1 MQEGNSVGPGEAPRR
16 RGVPL
21 SLRVAA
27 GVAVGLGL
35 GVAFGAGPIALG
47 VRNEDLGRLGLAVVR
62 LLKALAV
69 PLVFLAI
76 VEAFV
81 KTDIRAKSGLR
92 LVIVCLVNVSVA
104 FAIALTL
111 MNVLRPGELFR
122 GQIEAIST
130 LVRPEGGP
138 PKPPEGVTL
147 DPLRNLAAYVPESL
161 VEPFLKGNIISIVL
175 AGLLA
180 GGALRAVGARQR
192 ALGPEGD
199 VAGIEAV
206 ERFVSGAYQVLLV
219 MLDWAVQ
226 AVPFAV
232 CGLVAQ
238 AVGKAGLGVFR
249 PLMAFFGTVLLGFA
263 LHAFGYYP
271 ALAWLVGRKP
281 PRVYLGRGADAIW
294 TGLSTN
300 SSLATVPV
308 TLRCLTQGMGVR
320 PSSARLAACVGTNLN
335 NDGITLYEAATAL
348 FLAQASG
355 VALGLRE
362 QATVVFASLMA
373 GIGVAGV
380 PEAGLVVLPLVLT
393 AAGLPEATVA
403 VAIPLVMPVDWVLA
417 RLRSGVNVMSDLVVA
432 VVLDRF
438 EGPEAGGEGGR
449 GQTESEGA

>member
-1 MQEGNSVGPGEAPRR
+1 MQAADSAGPGAAPRK
-16 RGVPL
+16 RGMPL
-21 SLRVAA
+21 SLRVLV
-27 GVAVGLGL
+27 GVVVGLAL
-35 GVAFGAGPIALG
+35 GVAFRDGPIAFG
-47 VRNEDLGRLGLAVVR
+47 VRNDDLGRLGLAVVR

-69 PLVFLAI
+69 PLVLFAI

-92 LVIVCLVNVSVA
+92 LVAVCLANVSVA

-111 MNVLRPGELFR
+111 MNALRPGERWR
-122 GQIEAIST
+122 GQIEALAA

-138 PKPPEGVTL
+138 PKAPEGVTL
-147 DPLRNLAAYVPESL
+147 DPLRNLAGYVPESL
-161 VEPFLKGNIISIVL
+161 LEPFLKGNVIGVVL
-175 AGLLA
+175 AGLL
-180 GGALRAVGARQR
+180 GGAALRAVGKRQR
-192 ALGPEGD
+192 ALGEAGD
-199 VAGIEAV
+199 VAAVEAV
-206 ERFVSGAYQVLLV
+206 ERFVAGAYQVLLV
-219 MLDWAVQ
+219 MLEWAVG

-232 CGLVAQ
+232 AGLIAQ
-238 AVGKAGLGVFR
+238 AVGKAGFAVFR
-249 PLMAFFGTVLLGFA
+249 PLAVFFGVVLLGFA
-263 LHAFGYYP
+263 LHALVYYP

-281 PRVYLGRGADAIW
+281 PRIYLGRGADAIW

-308 TLRCLTQGMGVR
+308 TLRCLTRGMGVR
-320 PSSARLAACVGTNLN
+320 PASARLAACVGTNLN
-335 NDGITLYEAATAL
+335 NDGITLYEATTAL
-348 FLAQASG
+348 FLAQATG

-373 GIGVAGV
+373 GIGVAGI

-403 VAIPLVMPVDWVLA
+403 AAIPLIMPVDWVLA

-438 EGPEAGGEGGR
+438 EGPGAGGGG
-449 GQTESEGA
+449 GGPG